1 MPFKLLGAALDALDD
16 PDRVNLKRAYIQA
29 AQAGRLPEDMP
40 LDPYDLLAPLLVERC
55 GPSVRPF
62 GKLELPG
69 WLTPR
74 PGIGQAS
81 WVHPERYRAFLDQDG
96 IGAWVAACASLIEDG
111 ILPDIPCLIA
121 VDHGMTAGPLKAL
134 AGRFAPEETTVV
146 ILDSHFDAIPARLRG
161 LPGQVSHAWGPGNCG
176 SFLAPLLEEGTLL
189 PENLFVVGVSD
200 YAYPHTAE
208 PYRQAYLSLIARGVT
223 VIPRDEAEEE
233 SFAAEL
239 EERLCRSRGRRLY
252 LSLDADAGALQ
263 CVHAARFLDTVGLSE
278 QAILG
283 TARLL
288 RRLMDRGRFE
298 LIGLDAAE
306 VDVHLLGIEDD
317 RGMPDRT
324 AEVCAGFLSTLMALD
339 S

>member
-16 PDRVNLKRAYIQA
+16 PERVNLKRAYIQA
-29 AQAGRLPEDMP
+29 AQAGRLSDNVP
-40 LDPYDLLAPLLVERC
+40 LDPYDVLTPLLVDRC
-55 GPSVRPF
+55 GPAVLPF
-62 GKLELPG
+62 GKIDLPG

-74 PGIGQAS
+74 PEGRQGSSVQ
-81 WVHPERYRAFLDQDG
+81 PDRYRAFLDGDG
-96 IGAWVAACASLIEDG
+96 IEGWVEVCARLVERD

-121 VDHGMTAGPLKAL
+121 VDHGMTAGPLRAL

-146 ILDSHFDAIPARLRG
+146 ILDSHFDAIPARLRA
-161 LPGQVSHAWGPGNCG
+161 LPGQASFACGPGNCG
-176 SFLAPLLEEGTLL
+176 SFLVPLIEDGTLL
-189 PENLFVVGVSD
+189 PENLIVVGVSD

-223 VIPRDEAEEE
+223 VIPREEVE
-233 SFAAEL
+233 DDSFPAEL
-239 EERLCRSRGRRLY
+239 EERLCRGRGRRLY
-252 LSLDADAGALQ
+252 VSLDADAGALE

-278 QAILG
+278 EAILG

-288 RRLMDRGRFE
+288 RGLIDRGRFE

-306 VDVHLLGIEDD
+306 IDVHLLGIEDD
-317 RGMPDRT
+317 QGMPDRT
-324 AEVCAGFLSTLMALD
+324 AEVCAGFLSTLMRLD